1 VANDAIRQSELER
14 IQAETLEHLHREL
27 EDEKLKAQAL
37 IEQVQ
42 TSKHAHQDDVNE
54 LQAQLN
60 ELKEEWRESDIGWER
75 RLRRESENA
84 KEEIRWLQTQLAG
97 ATT

>member
-1 VANDAIRQSELER
+1 M
-14 IQAETLEHLHREL
+14 
-27 EDEKLKAQAL
+27 
-37 IEQVQ
+37 
-42 TSKHAHQDDVNE
+42 
-54 LQAQLN
+54 
-60 ELKEEWRESDIGWER
+60 KEEWRESDIGWER